1 MNIQFQVAG
10 LLMCILLTIL
20 YRSKGRMNLYS
31 ERLFH
36 HILRATT
43 ILLIADIVSVWMIV
57 NREMLPGL
65 LVNAFCK
72 LYLFL
77 LVWETKMALSYI
89 LYDTLSL
96 PTHKKVTKGLGLMS
110 VLEALVLAVLPIH
123 VFSNGTVSYSY
134 GSSCVATYLITGC
147 YMFAI
152 LTVALA
158 KRKSIYAKRW
168 FAFMIWITIWI
179 VAAVGQCIHQTVLL
193 VGFASA
199 LGMLILYIALENPDA
214 NRSKTFDC
222 FNTYA
227 MDKFTNEMFELQKPF
242 HVISVTFRQSG
253 IGSGQIAKKIH
264 RITKTYH
271 ATKVFR
277 GVNRDFVLLST
288 NHEEYLTL
296 CAQIRNEDMPDHT
309 LFSETQ
315 ILLLEDGL
323 AARKLEKIQPML
335 RYYSQATE
343 SRSADN
349 VVTITPKMVD
359 DYVNQKKMIEEIR
372 SALAEDRIEV
382 FLQPIYSA
390 QTDTFHSAEALTR
403 IRKPDNTL
411 IPPGLFIPVAERTGQ
426 IVELGERIFEK
437 TCQFLAEKQPW
448 KYGLEYVEIN
458 LSVLQ
463 CEQENLAQR
472 LKNIMNR
479 YEIDSERINLE
490 ITETASVRSKKMLLN
505 NMQELIAEGCAFS
518 LDDFGKGESNLMYI
532 VEMPVSVVKLD
543 YDMIKAYFRIP
554 KARNVVHSVI
564 NMAHEMDLKVIAEGV
579 ETKEELDELLRQ
591 GVDGIQGYYFSK
603 PVPMPEFLELLKEK
617 NIA

>member
-20 YRSKGRMNLYS
+20 YRSKGRMDLYS
-31 ERLFH
+31 ERIFH
-36 HILRATT
+36 YMLSTT
-43 ILLIADIVSVWMIV
+43 TVLLVTDIASVWMIV
-57 NREMLPGL
+57 YHEMLPTL

-72 LYLFL
+72 LYLYL
-77 LVWETKMALSYI
+77 LIWETKIALIYI
-89 LYDTLSL
+89 LFDTLSIRK
-96 PTHKKVTKGLGLMS
+96 HKKVTRTICWFS
-110 VLEALVLAVLPIH
+110 IFEILVLMILPIH
-123 VFSNGTVSYSY
+123 VYSNGTVSYSY
-134 GSSCVATYLITGC
+134 GPSCVATYVITGC
-147 YMFAI
+147 YMLAI
-152 LTVALA
+152 LFIALA
-158 KRKSIYAKRW
+158 RKKRIQSKRW
-168 FAFMIWITIWI
+168 FAFIIWIIIWI
-179 VAAVGQCIHQTVLL
+179 AAAIGQAIHQSALL

-227 MDKFTNEMFELQKPF
+227 MDKFTYEMFEEQKSF

-253 IGSGQIAKKIH
+253 VGVKQIANLIQ
-264 RITKTYH
+264 RIGKMYHSTY
-271 ATKVFR
+271 VFR
-277 GVNRDFVLLST
+277 GVNRDFVLLT
-288 NHEEYLTL
+288 TDYEEYQQL
-296 CAQIRNEDMPDHT
+296 CEQIMNQDKPDNA
-309 LFSETQ
+309 LFAESQ

-323 AARKLEKIQPML
+323 AARKLGKIQPML
-335 RYYSQATE
+335 RYYSQATA
-343 SRSADN
+343 SRSAEN

-359 DYVNQKKMIEEIR
+359 DYMVQGKMIEEIR
-372 SALAEDRIEV
+372 KALMEDRIEV

-390 QTDTFHSAEALTR
+390 KTGTFHSAEALTR

-411 IPPGLFIPVAERTGQ
+411 IPPGLFIPVAEQSGQ

-437 TCQFLAEKQPW
+437 TCQFLAEKKPW
-448 KYGLEYVEIN
+448 NYGLEYVEIN

-463 CEQENLAQR
+463 CEQEDLAQR

-543 YDMIKAYFRIP
+543 YDMIKAYFSVP

-564 NMAHEMDLKVIAEGV
+564 NMAHEMDLKVVAEGV